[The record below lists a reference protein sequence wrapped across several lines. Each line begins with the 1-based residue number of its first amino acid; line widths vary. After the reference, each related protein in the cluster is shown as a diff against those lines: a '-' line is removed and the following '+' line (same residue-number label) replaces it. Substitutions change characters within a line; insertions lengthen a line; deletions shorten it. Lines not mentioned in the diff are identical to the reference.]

1 MNAYMGIVANEKEVN
16 GIVVDSNNKVIAK
29 ESMVVG
35 KGIFKRV
42 KEVVSILLDKIED
55 SGYVVGQAGVT
66 GDYRKLVGNWLG
78 ASICNEIMALAKG
91 GEVYGDVDVILASD
105 GNDVKIIYLD
115 EGKIKDYEIRDLMLD
130 DNVVSVFRNLIGDR
144 EMRGKVVIT
153 GDIVKSDKM
162 IRELKCLCRDATVE
176 IDRDNIMSSMGIAM
190 IGRDSSN
197 NCYISKELLEMKLDV
212 KESDCSR
219 CGNKCKMVYVL
230 RGDNIINSWGYEC
243 ERGEELSI

>member
-16 GIVVDSNNKVIAK
+16 GIIVDSNNKVIAR

-35 KGIFKRV
+35 KRIFKRV

-55 SGYVVGQAGVT
+55 SDYVVGQVGVT

-78 ASICNEIMALAKG
+78 ASVCNEIMALAKG
-91 GEVYGDVDVILASD
+91 SEVYGDVDVILASD
-105 GNDVKIIYLD
+105 GNDAKIIYLD

-130 DNVVSVFRNLIGDR
+130 DNVVSVFRDLIGDR

-153 GDIVKSDKM
+153 GDIVKSDK
-162 IRELKCLCRDATVE
+162 IVRELKCLCRDAMVE

-197 NCYISKELLEMKLDV
+197 NCYISKELLDMKLDV
-212 KESDCSR
+212 KESSCNR
-219 CGNKCKMVYVL
+219 CDNKCKMVYVL